1 LTLRPCRRRRLSG
14 VVLECRHGQRPG
26 SCRRLARVSR
36 SSDFRNSAA
45 VASMGLFLRLRGDF
59 HISRDLTLDRGMFY
73 GLAAWELVPRR
84 GGA

>member
-1 LTLRPCRRRRLSG
+1 LSG
-14 VVLECRHGQRPG
+14 TAFECRHGQRPG
-26 SCRRLARVSR
+26 SCRRLARLSH

-45 VASMGLFLRLRGDF
+45 VASLGLFLRLRGDF